1 MESTFVKRE
10 VHGSIVILRLNR
22 PELRNALVDFEDIEA
37 LCAAVQAA
45 DRDPACRAII
55 LTGEGQDF
63 SAGGDLR
70 PMRDRSGFFSLPPIE
85 MSEVYRRHIHRI
97 PLTFEQTTVPI
108 IAAVNGNALGLG
120 CDLACVCD
128 IRIAADDAKFGE
140 VFVRAGIIPGDGGA
154 WLLQRVV
161 GYARALEMSLTGEII
176 NAAQA
181 QNMGLVSK
189 VVDRASL
196 LDEALSTAHRFENL
210 SPDAVRMT
218 KRLVRHAYRSTFAET
233 LELSALMQ
241 SMCHKTDNHIEAVS
255 AVLERRAPN
264 FN

>member
-1 MESTFVKRE
+1 
-10 VHGSIVILRLNR
+10 
-22 PELRNALVDFEDIEA
+22 
-37 LCAAVQAA
+37 
-45 DRDPACRAII
+45 
-55 LTGEGQDF
+55 
-63 SAGGDLR
+63 
-70 PMRDRSGFFSLPPIE
+70 
-85 MSEVYRRHIHRI
+85 
-97 PLTFEQTTVPI
+97 
-108 IAAVNGNALGLG
+108 
-120 CDLACVCD
+120 
-128 IRIAADDAKFGE
+128 
-140 VFVRAGIIPGDGGA
+140 
-154 WLLQRVV
+154 
-161 GYARALEMSLTGEII
+161 
-176 NAAQA
+176 
-181 QNMGLVSK
+181 MGLVSK